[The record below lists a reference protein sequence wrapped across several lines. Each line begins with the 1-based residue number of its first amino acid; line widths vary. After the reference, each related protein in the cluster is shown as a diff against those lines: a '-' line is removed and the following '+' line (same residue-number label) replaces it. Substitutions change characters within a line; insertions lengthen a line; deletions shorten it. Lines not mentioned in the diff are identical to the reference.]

1 MSHYRP
7 SLFECS
13 SEKSK
18 SECLDF
24 FFFAFTVCG
33 GVVLLYFEKSVDS
46 DQIIFSLI
54 KGSFLADDAVLSAF
68 IRVAV

>member
-1 MSHYRP
+1 MSAWI
-7 SLFECS
+7 
-13 SEKSK
+13 
-18 SECLDF
+18 F